1 MESFWDWVRA
11 NEWSGWVALAII
23 LGIVETTTLDLMFLM
38 LSIGAVSGAVAS
50 LAGLSFIPSALVA
63 IAVSVAMLGV
73 VRPIA
78 KRHLKVP
85 SMMRTGTD
93 ALVGRRGVVTTR
105 IDAQSG
111 LIKLEGETW
120 TARPYDGVSVIEPGT
135 EVDVV
140 EIRGATAM
148 VFDAHRP

>member
-1 MESFWDWVRA
+1 M
-11 NEWSGWVALAII
+11 WSAWFGLAII
-23 LGIVETTTLDLMFLM
+23 LAIVETTTLNLVFLM
-38 LSIGAVSGAVAS
+38 LAVGAASGG
-50 LAGLSFIPSALVA
+50 LAAIFGLDIVPSTLVA
-63 IAVSVAMLGV
+63 LAISVAMLGM

-85 SMMRTGTD
+85 AVMRTGTD
-93 ALVGRRGVVTTR
+93 ALVGRRAVVTSR
-105 IDAQSG
+105 IDAENG
-111 LIKLEGETW
+111 RIKLEGEIW
-120 TARPYDGVSVIEPGT
+120 TARSYDGVSVIDTGA